1 MRKKLLYEA
10 PDSEALAFRMEV
22 NFCDSTFSRNVDMG
36 KYGGNDGSDPG
47 KTDSGDHGGGVSAS
61 SSADIRRY

>member
-36 KYGGNDGSDPG
+36 KF
-47 KTDSGDHGGGVSAS
+47 GGVYDDGKSENFEPNE
-61 SSADIRRY
+61 YEWCGVL

>member
-1 MRKKLLYEA
+1 MRKKLLYES

-36 KYGGNDGSDPG
+36 KYGGNDGKG
-47 KTDSGDHGGGVSAS
+47 NF
-61 SSADIRRY
+61 YLEEEEW